1 MLTYQDKPR
10 AEEDRLDPRP
20 RLNLYLSIRNLL
32 LDEVT
37 SHVEEDSPAVKSL
50 ASRIRGEMEIFATAK
65 RQPFSEVAG
74 ADAGSHVLP
83 LASRRY
89 AVISALVYSVPSGN
103 RFFLEP
109 ESFSFPYTAAGEKM
123 KGVVNVRRE
132 AKLYE
137 TACSFVEDG
146 PGIQLLLLDG
156 PLAFSNWWSIA
167 GREADRQRLI
177 DAVRRLLTLCM
188 EEGIAVAGVVKRPSA
203 RYLVYSLGLQRETEL
218 SDSFLM
224 LHTLQPGERT
234 DIFSPRSAIRKAVKA
249 SPFMDAVGHP
259 IYSFYAR
266 LSREWSIPPVRIDL
280 PAFCLGQLEDVADYC
295 HGSSF
300 WEGIP
305 LPIVRAD
312 EEVKISRRFMGE
324 VYRDIVG
331 RVGRLS
337 GEVSHLAPYWGE
349 GRWMGA

>member
-1 MLTYQDKPR
+1 MLTYQDKTR

-50 ASRIRGEMEIFATAK
+50 ASRIRGEMGIFTTTK

-74 ADAGSHVLP
+74 ADAGSQVLP

-89 AVISALVYSVPSGN
+89 AVISALVYSIPSGN

-109 ESFSFPYTAAGEKM
+109 ESFSFPYTAEGEKM

-137 TACSFVEDG
+137 TACSFVKDG

-218 SDSFLM
+218 PDSFLM

>member
-1 MLTYQDKPR
+1 VLTYQDKTR

-50 ASRIRGEMEIFATAK
+50 ASRIRGEMEIFTTTK

-74 ADAGSHVLP
+74 ADAGSQVLP

-89 AVISALVYSVPSGN
+89 AVISALVYSIPSGN

-109 ESFSFPYTAAGEKM
+109 ESFSFPYTAEGEKM

-137 TACSFVEDG
+137 TACSFVKDG

-218 SDSFLM
+218 PDSFLM

-312 EEVKISRRFMGE
+312 EEVKISKRFMGE

>member
-1 MLTYQDKPR
+1 MLTYRDKPR

-50 ASRIRGEMEIFATAK
+50 ASRIRGEMEVFATAK

-74 ADAGSHVLP
+74 ADAGSQVLP

-89 AVISALVYSVPSGN
+89 AVISALVYSIPSGN

-109 ESFSFPYTAAGEKM
+109 ESFSFPYTAEGEKM

-137 TACSFVEDG
+137 TACGFVEGG

-156 PLAFSNWWSIA
+156 PLAFSNWWSMA

-203 RYLVYSLGLQRETEL
+203 RYLVYSLGLQMETEL
-218 SDSFLM
+218 PDSFLM

>member
-1 MLTYQDKPR
+1 MLTYQDKTR
-10 AEEDRLDPRP
+10 AEEDRLDPMP

-50 ASRIRGEMEIFATAK
+50 ASRIRGEMGIFATAK

-74 ADAGSHVLP
+74 ADAGSQVLP

-89 AVISALVYSVPSGN
+89 AVISALVYSIPSGN

-109 ESFSFPYTAAGEKM
+109 ESFSFPYTAEGEKM

-203 RYLVYSLGLQRETEL
+203 RYLVYSLGLQMETEL
-218 SDSFLM
+218 PDSFLM